1 MLFNIKTKLGD
12 AVEGLKQDHKVK
24 HLLRAR
30 ARARYTLV
38 LHNIRGG
45 LGGRAAWLR
54 RHEIRGPSHLHL
66 AVRVA

>member
-1 MLFNIKTKLGD
+1 VLFNIKTKLGD

-38 LHNIRGG
+38 DINSMTHICGG
-45 LGGRAAWLR
+45 TTQLKLSQAD
-54 RHEIRGPSHLHL
+54 
-66 AVRVA
+66 